1 MSIVLKASVDP
12 AEPLL
17 HHRKA
22 LIRSERE
29 RVEGGVDICTISA
42 LMSTPFPDNGLF
54 QPIRN
59 AGGLLP

>member
-29 RVEGGVDICTISA
+29 REWREA
-42 LMSTPFPDNGLF
+42 LIYA
-54 QPIRN
+54 QYQH
-59 AGGLLP
+59 